1 MKKKALS
8 ILLTTVTAFTLLA
21 GCGNSAGEAKEAAT
35 EETSD
40 ASDATAEETTEDAA
54 DESSENSEEA
64 SSEEGDTAKASSEEV
79 EEAAEDVAEGEKVV
93 LKGIVDL
100 VPHSEII
107 EYVRPKLEEKGI
119 EIELVSTAADATTN
133 EKLNA
138 GEIDFNYFQHDPYLQ
153 SENEANGYDLVD
165 AGDIHVEP
173 ITAYSDK
180 FESKDEI
187 KENAVVA
194 IPNDATNEYRALR
207 ILEQNGFIKL
217 KDGVEDSLSASVDD
231 IEEYEVP
238 LEIVELDSAQ
248 IIPTK
253 DDYDFFI
260 TNTNK
265 ALEAGIDSAKLF
277 SEGAD
282 SPYANII
289 AVRAEDKDNPSIQ
302 ALVEALL
309 EEDTQKFIEEK
320 YDGAVI
326 PVK

>member
-1 MKKKALS
+1 MKKKVLS
-8 ILLTTVTAFTLLA
+8 VLLA
-21 GCGNSAGEAKEAAT
+21 VATIAATLTGCGSAKAAEAPAAEKTKTAEVVEAEAAT
-35 EETSD
+35 T
-40 ASDATAEETTEDAA
+40 DAA
-54 DESSENSEEA
+54 PETE
-64 SSEEGDTAKASSEEV
+64 
-79 EEAAEDVAEGEKVV
+79 EKVV
-93 LKGIVDL
+93 LKGIADL

-107 EYVRPKLEEKGI
+107 EYVTPKLAEQGI

-138 GEIDFNYFQHDPYLQ
+138 GEIDFNYFQHEPYLL
-153 SENEANGYDLVD
+153 SENEANGYDLVN
-165 AGDIHVEP
+165 AGGIHVEP

-180 FESKDEI
+180 YDSKEAI
-187 KENAVVA
+187 PENAVVA
-194 IPNDATNEYRALR
+194 IPNDGTNEYRALR
-207 ILEQNGFIKL
+207 ILELNGFITLADDAK
-217 KDGVEDSLSASVDD
+217 DSLSASVSD
-231 IEEYEVP
+231 ITEYLIP

-265 ALEAGIDSAKLF
+265 ALEAKITSNKLF

-282 SPYANII
+282 SPYSNII
-289 AVRAEDKDNPSIQ
+289 AVRSEDKDNPAIK

-309 EEDTQKFIEEK
+309 ADDTQKFIEDK
-320 YDGAVI
+320 YNGAVI

>member
-1 MKKKALS
+1 MKSKILS
-8 ILLTTVTAFTLLA
+8 VTLAVVSTFSLLA
-21 GCGNSAGEAKEAAT
+21 GCSQ
-35 EETSD
+35 S
-40 ASDATAEETTEDAA
+40 
-54 DESSENSEEA
+54 
-64 SSEEGDTAKASSEEV
+64 
-79 EEAAEDVAEGEKVV
+79 AAEDSSVSVLGDGETVEESTEEDTEVIV
-93 LKGIVDL
+93 LKGIADL
-100 VPHSEII
+100 VPHAEII
-107 EYVRPKLEEKGI
+107 EYIRPKLEAQGI
-119 EIELVSTAADATTN
+119 EIELVSTAADSTTN
-133 EKLNA
+133 EKLAA

-153 SENEANGYDLVD
+153 SEIEANGYDLVNV
-165 AGDIHVEP
+165 GEIHVEP

-180 FESKDEI
+180 YESTEEI
-187 KENAVVA
+187 QEGDVVA

-207 ILEQNGFIKL
+207 ILEENGFIVL
-217 KDGVEDSLSASVDD
+217 DEGVEDSLSASVDD
-231 IEEYEVP
+231 ITEYLIP
-238 LEIVELDSAQ
+238 IEIVELDSAQ

-265 ALEAGIDSAKLF
+265 ALEAGITSNKLF

-289 AVRAEDKDNPSIQ
+289 AVRSEDKDNPAIQ

-309 EEDTQKFIEEK
+309 DEDTQQFIEDT

>member
-1 MKKKALS
+1 MKLRKKVLS
-8 ILLTTVTAFTLLA
+8 VLLA
-21 GCGNSAGEAKEAAT
+21 AATVFATMTACGNQPSQGASSDTQAPAQQQTA
-35 EETSD
+35 D
-40 ASDATAEETTEDAA
+40 ASLDASADADTPAA
-54 DESSENSEEA
+54 DD
-64 SSEEGDTAKASSEEV
+64 GTI
-79 EEAAEDVAEGEKVV
+79 V
-93 LKGIVDL
+93 LKGIADL

-107 EYVRPKLEEKGI
+107 EYVKPKLEAQGI
-119 EIELVSTAADATTN
+119 TIELVSTAADSTTN

-153 SENEANGYDLVD
+153 SEIEANGYDLVN
-165 AGDIHVEP
+165 AGGIHVEP

-180 FESKDEI
+180 YESKEDI
-187 KENAVVA
+187 PENAVVA

-207 ILEQNGFIKL
+207 ILELNGFIVL
-217 KDGVEDSLSASVDD
+217 DESVQDSLSASVAD
-231 IEEYEVP
+231 ITEYVVP

-265 ALEAGIDSAKLF
+265 ALEAGITSNRLF

-289 AVRAEDKDNPSIQ
+289 AVRTEDKDNPAIQ

-309 EEDTQKFIEEK
+309 DEDTQQFIEET
-320 YDGAVI
+320 YNGAVI
-326 PVK
+326 PVN